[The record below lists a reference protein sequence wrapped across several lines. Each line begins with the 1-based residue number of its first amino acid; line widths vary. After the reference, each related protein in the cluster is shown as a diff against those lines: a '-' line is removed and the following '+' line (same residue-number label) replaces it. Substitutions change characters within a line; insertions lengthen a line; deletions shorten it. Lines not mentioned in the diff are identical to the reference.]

1 MNQYQKDQLFLLG
14 LGILFF
20 VPFLG
25 QVHLFDWDEVNFAEC
40 AREMIESGNYLR
52 VQINFTPFWE
62 KPPLFF
68 WFQALSMQV
77 FGINEFAARLP
88 NAIAG
93 LLTLATLYDIG
104 YRIGDRTFA
113 WFWVLAYGGA
123 ILPHFYF
130 HSGIIDPWFN
140 LLIFLSL
147 CAFIRAYWRR
157 KYGNNNRF
165 RFLFLGG
172 IALGLAILAKGPVA
186 GLIMG
191 LVLSIYWTTKEFRR
205 IIRPGGLIVFGFGTL
220 IPVGLWFGIETL
232 MNGPWFVETFIEYQI
247 RLFQT
252 EDAGHGGFPG
262 YHAVV
267 LLLGVFPTSLLAL
280 GSLFKPYQ
288 ARRRMGDMRVWMMIL
303 FWVVLVLFSV
313 VQSKIVHYSSLCY
326 FPLSFM
332 AALTLYRAYTK
343 ERAVGYF
350 VRVAITVVGMI
361 IGAVVIAIP
370 VLIKERS
377 ILEGLMQ
384 NDPFAL
390 ANIQA
395 EVVWSGWEG
404 LAGVWA
410 ILITIVGVH
419 FLARKQTWR
428 GALVLGI
435 GTALF
440 VEFALWGFVKR
451 VEGYSQRAAIEY
463 CQTVAEEDAYLLPVS
478 YKSYAHLYY
487 GAVTPETSTA
497 NRTFDE
503 LVKGE
508 VDKDVYFIA
517 RIHKESRL
525 SKYAHLQKVGS
536 KNGFVLYKRPR
547 GAE

>member
-1 MNQYQKDQLFLLG
+1 MNQYQKDQLLLAGLG
-14 LGILFF
+14 LLFF

-25 QVHLFDWDEVNFAEC
+25 QVHLFDWDEINFAEC
-40 AREMIESGNYLR
+40 AREMIETGNYLR
-52 VQINFTPFWE
+52 VQINFAPFWE

-68 WFQALSMQV
+68 WMQALSMQV

-88 NAIAG
+88 NALAG

-113 WFWVLAYGGA
+113 WFWVLTFGGA

-172 IALGLAILAKGPVA
+172 IALGLAILTKGPVA
-186 GLIMG
+186 GLLIG
-191 LVLSIYWTTKEFRR
+191 LVLSIYWTLKEFRR
-205 IIRPGGLIVFGFGTL
+205 IIRPGGLVVFGLGTIFPPL
-220 IPVGLWFGIETL
+220 LWFGLETL
-232 MNGPWFVETFIEYQI
+232 MNGTWFVETFIEYQI

-262 YHAVV
+262 YHVVV
-267 LLLGVFPTSLLAL
+267 LLLGVFPSSLLAL

-288 ARRRMGDMRVWMMIL
+288 ARRRMADMRVWMVIL
-303 FWVVLVLFSV
+303 FWVVLVLFSI
-313 VQSKIVHYSSLCY
+313 VQSKIVHYSSLAY
-326 FPLSFM
+326 FPLSYL
-332 AALTLYRAYTK
+332 AALTLYRVHQK
-343 ERAVGYF
+343 ETRIAAWIRVCISTVG
-350 VRVAITVVGMI
+350 IL
-361 IGAVVIAIP
+361 IGATVIAIP
-370 VLIKERS
+370 VLIRERS
-377 ILEGLMQ
+377 ILENLLK
-384 NDPFAL
+384 NDPFAQ
-390 ANIQA
+390 ANLQA

-404 LAGVWA
+404 LAGVWL
-410 ILITIVGVH
+410 ILITLVGVY
-419 FLARKQTWR
+419 FLAQKKTWY

-451 VEGYSQRAAIEY
+451 VEGYSQRAAIEF
-463 CQTVAEEDAYLLPVS
+463 CEQVAPEDAYLVPVS

-487 GAVTPETSTA
+487 GAVTPAESTA
-497 NRTFDE
+497 ERSFDQ
-503 LVKGE
+503 LVKGPI
-508 VDKDVYFIA
+508 DKDVYFIA
-517 RIHKESRL
+517 RITKESRL
-525 SKYAHLQKVGS
+525 SQHAHLEKVAS
-536 KNGFVLYKRPR
+536 KNGFVLYRR
-547 GAE
+547 RRE